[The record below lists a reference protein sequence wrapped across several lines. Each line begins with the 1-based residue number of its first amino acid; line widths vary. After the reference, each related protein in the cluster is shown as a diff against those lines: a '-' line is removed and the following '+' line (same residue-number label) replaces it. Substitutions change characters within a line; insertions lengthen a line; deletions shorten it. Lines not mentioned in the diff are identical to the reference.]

1 MQNQTKQAP
10 KKLEVEGVQVE
21 IAWGEFIIGSSF
33 FVPCINAQAVMGHV
47 IPSAA
52 SFGMKIKARA
62 RVENGM
68 WGVRVW
74 RVA

>member
-1 MQNQTKQAP
+1 MLNQTKPAP

-33 FVPCINAQAVMGHV
+33 FIPCVNTQAVMGHI
-47 IPSAA
+47 IPRAG
-52 SFGMKIKARA
+52 SFGMKIQARG